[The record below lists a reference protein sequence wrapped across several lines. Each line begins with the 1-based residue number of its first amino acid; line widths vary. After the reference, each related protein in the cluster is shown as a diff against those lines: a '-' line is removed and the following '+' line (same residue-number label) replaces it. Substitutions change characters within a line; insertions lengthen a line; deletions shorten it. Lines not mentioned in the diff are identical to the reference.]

1 MPDVATAPGGQA
13 DKAVAY
19 LIEISPE
26 MRGCAI
32 LGAEGNV
39 LASTGSASGWEKA
52 AGEFSRAADAAGSEP
67 VAHAHVSTG
76 DGDVFYVRAEGLAA
90 IAVTERLALSSLV
103 LFDLRTA
110 LQDLAGKGER

>member
-1 MPDVATAPGGQA
+1 MPDVTEAPGGQA
-13 DKAVAY
+13 DKTCAY

-32 LGAEGNV
+32 LGAEGDV
-39 LASTGSASGWEKA
+39 RASTGSSSDGETT
-52 AGEFSRAADAAGSEP
+52 AGELSSRADAAGSEP
-67 VAHAHVSTG
+67 FSHLHVSTG

-103 LFDLRTA
+103 LFDLRNA
-110 LQDLAGKGER
+110 LHDLAEKGKS